1 MNVSS
6 VGLAQSVGTTD
17 WRSTVRQGQQDFAQ
31 IVQALQAGN
40 LGAAQQAYTDF
51 QQVQSGLT
59 SAATATA
66 STSASPVVAD
76 WTALGQALQSGT
88 LSSAQDALTKLQ
100 QDAQSQWQ
108 SQMTQQLQDA
118 ASVYSLLQGN
128 QAGSTTATG
137 ASGTGSVQNDLKALN
152 AALQSGD
159 TTSAQ
164 KLLAQLEQDL
174 LSSASQ
180 AVHRHHHH
188 DSAVAQASAA
198 TDTASVAG
206 SSQSS
211 GGQAST

>member
-1 MNVSS
+1 MNVNN

-17 WRSTVRQGQQDFAQ
+17 WRSTVRQGRQDFAQ

-40 LGAAQQAYTDF
+40 LGSAQQAYTDF
-51 QQVQSGLT
+51 QQLQSGLT

-66 STSASPVVAD
+66 STSASPVVSD

-108 SQMTQQLQDA
+108 SQMAQKLQDA
-118 ASVYSLLQGN
+118 TSVYALLQGN
-128 QAGSTTATG
+128 QAGSTTGT
-137 ASGTGSVQNDLKALN
+137 SGTGSVQNDLKALD

-198 TDTASVAG
+198 TDTASSTAG
-206 SSQSS
+206 SQSA

>member
-1 MNVSS
+1 MNVNS

-17 WRSTVRQGQQDFAQ
+17 WRSTVRQGRQDFAQ

-51 QQVQSGLT
+51 QQLQSGLT
-59 SAATATA
+59 SAATTTA
-66 STSASPVVAD
+66 STSASPVVSD

-88 LSSAQDALTKLQ
+88 LSSAQNALTKLE

-108 SQMTQQLQDA
+108 SQMAQKLQDA
-118 ASVYSLLQGN
+118 TSVYALLQGS
-128 QAGSTTATG
+128 QTGSATTAAATSP
-137 ASGTGSVQNDLKALN
+137 SGVNSVQNDLNALST
-152 AALQSGD
+152 ALQSGD

-180 AVHRHHHH
+180 STHHHH
-188 DSAVAQASAA
+188 HQGTTAAQTSGT
-198 TDTASVAG
+198 TDTTSATAG
-206 SSQSS
+206 SQI
-211 GGQAST
+211 ST